1 MKRIITLIFLL
12 AVIGIAS
19 ETNAQVLLQKKHHQQ
34 VLSNSAKKSKRPNKT
49 FNALT
54 KQLPTKIENHSW
66 DSLSS
71 SWLKEFESVVSYNSN
86 NLPTQELMYDLAGNE
101 VFRSTSTYDSKN
113 RLVEY
118 LTEYKSNNNWIGNEK
133 YTYVYDVN
141 DYLIETE
148 EYYYSGIAWEIM
160 YGNRKIFDFDV
171 VNNTSSII
179 TLENYG
185 MGYDTIDQYIYYY
198 DQNSLL
204 LAEQFNQYQAGNGF
218 YAVDKYEYIY
228 DQSDV
233 DTGMIKSTW
242 TGSDWQAQFM
252 YCNYTWSDPSKIF
265 LTSNKIY
272 YYTFNG
278 LKLYQR
284 ETYTLDANESFS
296 YLLEDLTNSG
306 QWVGNMRINIV
317 NDEHKNRVLYD
328 YDVDYGSGWMQL
340 FLIEEEYTYDASGN
354 MTSHIYRESD
364 FNGVL
369 QNKYKLV
376 FSEFINATGIKDNKF
391 LEVKTYP
398 NPCTDFIKFENT
410 NLNGKAYVIY
420 NQSGQIIQS
429 GIIEQ
434 QQINTSELSN
444 GYYILNTDKYQS
456 VFIKR

>member
-1 MKRIITLIFLL
+1 M
-12 AVIGIAS
+12 
-19 ETNAQVLLQKKHHQQ
+19 
-34 VLSNSAKKSKRPNKT
+34 
-49 FNALT
+49 
-54 KQLPTKIENHSW
+54 
-66 DSLSS
+66 
-71 SWLKEFESVVSYNSN
+71 
-86 NLPTQELMYDLAGNE
+86 
-101 VFRSTSTYDSKN
+101 
-113 RLVEY
+113 
-118 LTEYKSNNNWIGNEK
+118 
-133 YTYVYDVN
+133 
-141 DYLIETE
+141 
-148 EYYYSGIAWEIM
+148 
-160 YGNRKIFDFDV
+160 
-171 VNNTSSII
+171 
-179 TLENYG
+179 
-185 MGYDTIDQYIYYY
+185 
-198 DQNSLL
+198 

-284 ETYTLDANESFS
+284 ETYTRDANESFS

-340 FLIEEEYTYDASGN
+340 FLIEEEYTYDATGN

-398 NPCTDFIKFENT
+398 NPCTDFIKLENT